1 MGDLFGRVASLQMG
15 TVLVRGLRVS
25 FIIDK
30 SAEQEPNTAE
40 IAVWNLAASTR
51 ALLKEQIPLY
61 LKLTA
66 GYVGNDSQI
75 FEGDIAPD
83 GISSVKDGNN
93 WVTSFNAADGLEAY
107 RTARIQHSFKKGTAL
122 VPVVKKLAKSMGIG
136 IGNAIEKLQQGDTK
150 GALTEFVNGTTLSG
164 SVPKEL
170 SRLLESTGY
179 TWTIQDGQLQIV
191 EKGGRIIRE
200 VPHLTPDTGLIG
212 SPEPG
217 KDKFTKFRSLLQP
230 KLVPMHQVQLETP
243 RTGTNYN
250 GIYVLQRVRHN
261 GDTHGDSWFS
271 DCEAK
276 AA

>member
-15 TVLVRGLRVS
+15 AILVTGLRVS

-51 ALLKEQIPLY
+51 AALKEQIPLY

-66 GYVGNDSQI
+66 GYVGNDPQI
-75 FEGDIAPD
+75 FEGDIAPS

-93 WVTSFNAADGLEAY
+93 WVTSFKAADGLEAY
-107 RTARIQHSFKKGTAL
+107 RTARIQESFKKGTAL
-122 VPVVKKLAKSMGIG
+122 IPVVTKLVKSMGIG
-136 IGNAIEKLQQGDTK
+136 LGNAIEKLKQGDTK
-150 GALTEFVNGTTLSG
+150 GALTEFVEGVTLSG

-170 SRLLESTGY
+170 GRLLESSGY
-179 TWTIQDGQLQIV
+179 TWSAQDGQLQIV
-191 EKGGRIIRE
+191 EKDGHIVRE

-230 KLVPMHQVQLETP
+230 KLIPKHQVQIETSS
-243 RTGTNYN
+243 YN
-250 GIYVLQRVRHN
+250 GLYTLHRVRHN
-261 GDTHGDSWFS
+261 GDTHGANWFS